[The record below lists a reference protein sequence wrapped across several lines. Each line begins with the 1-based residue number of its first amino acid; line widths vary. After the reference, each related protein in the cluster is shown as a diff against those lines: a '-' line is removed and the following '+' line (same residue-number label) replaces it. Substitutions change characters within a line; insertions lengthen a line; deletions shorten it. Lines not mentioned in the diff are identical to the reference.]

1 MKITVWGAGAIGGV
15 IGAYLARAG
24 EDISFIDIDEEHVKA
39 MNENGLMI
47 ETLEGDFTIP
57 VKAMTVEEFHKSGE
71 LLDVVFLAV
80 KAQHTE
86 QAVRELRG
94 NLQEG
99 SAVVSLQNGLCEEE
113 ISALIGK
120 ERTIGSFVNLFA
132 DYIRPGVIQ
141 YGGVGSLYLGELDG
155 SVTPRLKVLHEKFL
169 HWGNAQIT
177 GNIWGY
183 LWGKLAYTATLAA
196 TALVDETMADVIDPK
211 ENREMF
217 VDLAGETLAVAHK
230 LNIKP
235 EGFDD
240 WEPSLLYPV
249 DAVEWEKLHAQFDRL
264 VLRLRSYKKVKSGI
278 WRDLAVRKR
287 KTEVPTHLNPV
298 IQAGKRL
305 GVDMALT
312 ERVVG
317 MIQDIEEDRR
327 DMTWNNIE
335 ELKRIYYTR
344 RLKNNNGKSLKK

>member
-1 MKITVWGAGAIGGV
+1 MNITVWGAGAIGGV

-24 EDISFIDIDEEHVKA
+24 EEIAFIDIDKDHVRA
-39 MNENGLMI
+39 MNATGLTI
-47 ETLEGDFTIP
+47 ETLEGDFTVP
-57 VKAMTVEEFHKSGE
+57 VRAMSVEEFKHSGE

-86 QAVRELRG
+86 QAVREFAGR
-94 NLQEG
+94 LQED
-99 SAVVSLQNGLCEEE
+99 SVVVSLQNGLCEEG
-113 ISALIGK
+113 ISTLIGK

-132 DYIRPGVIQ
+132 DYIKPGVIQ

-155 SVTPRLKVLHEKFL
+155 SITPRLKELHEKL
-169 HWGNAQIT
+169 LLWGNAQIT

-183 LWGKLAYTATLAA
+183 LWGKLAYAAILAA
-196 TALVDETMADVIDPK
+196 TALVDEKMADVIDPR

-217 VDLAGETLAVAHK
+217 VNLAGETLEVAHK

-240 WEPSLLYPV
+240 WEPSLVYPIE
-249 DAVEWEKLHAQFDRL
+249 AIEWEKVHAQFDRL
-264 VLRLRSYKKVKSGI
+264 VKRLRSYKKVKSGI

-287 KTEVPTHLNPV
+287 KTEVATHLNPV
-298 IQAGKRL
+298 IQAGKSL
-305 GVDMALT
+305 GVDMAMT
-312 ERVVG
+312 ERVVA

-327 DMTWNNIE
+327 EMTWNNIE
-335 ELKRIYYTR
+335 ELRKIYC
-344 RLKNNNGKSLKK
+344 LKKINQITQ